1 MELRVPLIVCARGAR
16 LFEAFALRVPESNRV
31 GPSLSELRD
40 EVALAV
46 MEHCASADPVA
57 SIAEL
62 CLAPHHRLRSVEI
75 DTVAFDERAR
85 KRVTLSG
92 TVPVLIE
99 QWPGEP
105 FVLVT
110 PTRCPAA
117 RFALAH
123 ADDLRE
129 ALSRRLGAY
138 CVEHGLDSLS
148 TLSSALK
155 ERVELLEVD
164 VDPPSLLAPS
174 ALAQRRAAASRRDP
188 EEERRRARL
197 SATTLRAVASNW
209 SHAAADG
216 LLEPA
221 FGRSAVVQSL
231 LESLDNGGASSVV
244 LVGATGVGKTAIVR
258 EFVRALR
265 ARCESQARRRD
276 VWRMDANRFIAGMS
290 VVGQWEAR
298 ARALVRELRAT
309 GDVLYVD
316 DLAGLAH
323 AGRTSKGNSNLARFL
338 AEPLGRGE
346 LSVLAECSPEAL
358 ERLREEEPAFA
369 RLFRVV
375 RIDAMSER
383 ESVPVVLAAARAFD
397 AHEADEGAIEGAPR
411 ARTLGPDAL
420 EAILYAA
427 KRYFAHEAL
436 PGAAVRLLH
445 AVFDDDAV
453 VRSESA
459 ERITAREV
467 LEVVGRRTGLPPFVL
482 GLEAPRERARVLR
495 ELGAMVAAQPEALDA
510 ATDAV
515 LAVQAGLG
523 DPDKPVATFLF
534 VGPTGVGKTET
545 AKALAAYLYG
555 SSQRLLRFDMSE
567 FQTPS
572 SVARLVG
579 DAWSPDGE
587 LTSALRTQPFRV
599 VLFDEVEKAHP
610 AVFDVLLR
618 MLGEGRV
625 CDAAGRP
632 SDARACVIVMTSNL
646 GVREASARA
655 GFLRNDP
662 DEARRHYIR
671 TAELFFRPE
680 FFNRI
685 DRVVAFR
692 SLDQRALRVIVR
704 NALGE
709 LLSRRGV
716 RRGNVLVDVEP
727 PLLDLLVEQAFD
739 PRYGARPLRRALERR
754 LAVPLAYHLVKRRGE
769 DVALIH
775 ALERGGDMVLAVRL
789 LREPPKIEVEDT
801 SQWDERAL
809 RGAFEALKGSL
820 DELQDSAWVV
830 ELEARRARG
839 LEVFACTGTAPASAR
854 SAIELLDQLE
864 ALNSEVYELDT
875 EELAATHFEEEEIP
889 GEDSRRRGYSN
900 PRSSRYA
907 QSTFVEVQI
916 HQSERALLERAR
928 PRVVAL
934 IDELSV
940 LSMLVRAA
948 AEQGDQRATLFLE
961 PVLPSSDRGDEWA
974 SLVHAIPTFG
984 ALTTLWRADDAG
996 EFRAVGAVGDA
1007 RAWQSGRAHAIS
1019 FEGPAL
1025 EAMLRPY
1032 AGYALVTVSEQNG
1045 SSPPTESVQLVRL
1058 SLVSEP
1064 MPEAART
1071 HRLRTQSEREALRA
1085 RPESASEGEPA
1096 RIVLRA
1102 TGERLVHVAT
1112 GLSAEAR
1119 EAVVAACARAAS
1131 A

>member
-1 MELRVPLIVCARGAR
+1 MELRVPLIVCARGPR
-16 LFEAFALRVPESNRV
+16 LYEAFVPRVPSSART

-40 EVALAV
+40 DVALAV
-46 MEHCASADPVA
+46 MEHCATIDPVA
-57 SIAEL
+57 QIAEIS
-62 CLAPHHRLRSVEI
+62 LAPHHRIRSVEI

-85 KRVTLSG
+85 KRVPLHG

-99 QWPGEP
+99 QWPHED
-105 FVLVT
+105 FSVVT
-110 PTRCPAA
+110 PTRCPEA
-117 RFALAH
+117 RFALSH
-123 ADDLRE
+123 ADALRD
-129 ALSRRLGAY
+129 ALARRLGQY
-138 CVEHGLDSLS
+138 CIDHGLDSLS
-148 TLSSALK
+148 SFVSAHK

-164 VDPPSLLAPS
+164 VDPPSLVP
-174 ALAQRRAAASRRDP
+174 AAARGAQAEAQKDKRDP
-188 EEERRRARL
+188 EEQRRRARL
-197 SATTLRAVASNW
+197 SATTLRSVANNW

-216 LLEPA
+216 LLEA
-221 FGRSAVVQSL
+221 SFGRGALVHSL
-231 LESLDNGGASSVV
+231 LEALDATQPVAIV
-244 LVGATGVGKTAIVR
+244 LVGPTGVGKTAVVR

-265 ARCESQARRRD
+265 ARCESEGRRRD
-276 VWRMDANRFIAGMS
+276 VWRVDANRFIAGMS

-298 ARALVRELRAT
+298 ARSLVRELRDT

-323 AGRTSKGNSNLARFL
+323 AGRTSKANSNLAQFL
-338 AEPLGRGE
+338 AEPLGRGAF
-346 LSVLAECSPEAL
+346 SVLAECSPEAL
-358 ERLREEEPAFA
+358 ERLREDEPAFA

-375 RIDAMSER
+375 RIEAMSER

-397 AHEADEGAIEGAPR
+397 DGGADARGEGAGPK

-420 EAILYAA
+420 EAVLSAA

-445 AVFDDDAV
+445 AVFDDDEVA
-453 VRSESA
+453 RNESA
-459 ERITAREV
+459 ERISAREV
-467 LEVVGRRTGLPPFVL
+467 LEVVGRRTGLPAFVL
-482 GLEAPRERARVLR
+482 GLEPPRDRARVLR
-495 ELGAMVAAQPEALDA
+495 ELGAMVAAQPEAIEA
-510 ATDAV
+510 AADAV

-545 AKALAAYLYG
+545 AKALGQYLYG

-567 FQTPS
+567 FQTRA

-610 AVFDVLLR
+610 AVFDALLR

-662 DEARRHYIR
+662 DEARRHYVR

-692 SLDQRALRVIVR
+692 SLDQRALRMIVR
-704 NALGE
+704 NALSE

-754 LAVPLAYHLVKRRGE
+754 LAVPLAYHLVRRRGE

-775 ALERGGDMVLAVRL
+775 ALERQGDMALAVRL
-789 LREPPKIEVEDT
+789 LREPVKIAVEDT
-801 SQWDERAL
+801 GLWDERAL
-809 RGAFEALKGSL
+809 RGAFESLKGSL
-820 DELQDSAWVV
+820 DELWSSSWVA
-830 ELEARRARG
+830 ELDARRASG
-839 LEVFACTGTAPASAR
+839 LEVFGRTGSAPASAR

-864 ALNSEVYELDT
+864 ALSAQAHELDT
-875 EELAATHFEEEEIP
+875 EELANAHYEEEEIP
-889 GEDSRRRGYSN
+889 GEESRRRRWNN

-928 PRVVAL
+928 PRVAAL
-934 IDELSV
+934 LDELSV
-940 LSMLVRAA
+940 LSMLLRAA
-948 AEQGDQRATLFLE
+948 AEQGDERATLIIE
-961 PVLPSSDRGDEWA
+961 PVLPSTERADEWA
-974 SLVHAIPTFG
+974 MLVHAIPAFG
-984 ALTTLWRADDAG
+984 AVTTLWRGDERGA
-996 EFRAVGAVGDA
+996 FRAVGSPSDA
-1007 RAWQSGRAHAIS
+1007 SAWRGGRAHAIS

-1025 EAMLRPY
+1025 SAMLRPY
-1032 AGYALVTVSEQNG
+1032 AGYALCAWSEP
-1045 SSPPTESVQLVRL
+1045 SESVQLFRL
-1058 SLVSEP
+1058 TLVDEA
-1064 MPEAART
+1064 MPEAAET
-1071 HRLRTQSEREALRA
+1071 HRLRQRIERDALRA

-1102 TGERLVHVAT
+1102 RAERLVHVAT

-1119 EAVVAACARAAS
+1119 EAIVAACARAAS